1 MIADIRSIKASV
13 WIVAIVIASLSAG
26 ASAANVVIVNVNGA
40 GVGFNDTSTPNPA
53 AGCNVGE
60 TLGQCRLR
68 VFNQAAAQW
77 GTLLQ
82 SNVTISVN
90 GQMTSLT
97 CSGTS
102 AVLGSAGP
110 ASAHANFA
118 NAPRPNVAY
127 VQALANSWA
136 EADLSGSND
145 LNANFNQDIDNGTCL
160 NGTAGWWYGTDPSIP
175 APADRT
181 PLLPVVFHEIGHGI
195 GFTSLYSST
204 NGAPSTGVG
213 TPIWGFYLFDT
224 ETNLLW
230 KDMSNAQRQA
240 SAINDPDLVW
250 TGPLTNAWSPVYL
263 GPPAK
268 AIINS
273 PPGIAGTYDAQTA
286 EFGASVTTP
295 TTGNVVLVNDGVGT
309 TRDGCE
315 TPFAN
320 AGAVAGNI
328 ALIERGTCTFAAKVK
343 NAQLNGAIGALL
355 FNNTTGL
362 PPMGGS
368 DSTITISSL
377 GISQAL
383 GNSIIANL
391 PAPGVNAT
399 LGVQTGGAL
408 AGTQEGCVR
417 MFAPNPVQSGSS
429 VSHFH
434 SDAFPNLLMEPS
446 LNSSIFNKV
455 DLTLAL
461 FRDIGWRMNAE
472 DVVFLD
478 PFDFNPCAEVQP

>member
-1 MIADIRSIKASV
+1 MTAEIRMSRLFAL
-13 WIVAIVIASLSAG
+13 VAAVAAAG
-26 ASAANVVIVNVNGA
+26 LPALASAANVVVVNINAA
-40 GVGFNDTSTPNPA
+40 GVGFNDPSAPNPA
-53 AGCNVGE
+53 AGCNAGE

-82 SNVTISVN
+82 SNVTISIN
-90 GQMTSLT
+90 GQMTALT

-110 ASAHANFA
+110 TTAHSNFA

-127 VQALANSWA
+127 VQALANSLA
-136 EADLSGSND
+136 ETDLSGSND

-160 NGTAGWWYGTDPSIP
+160 TGTAGWWYGTDPAVP
-175 APADRT
+175 VPNDRT

-204 NGAPSTGVG
+204 SGAPSTSD
-213 TPIWGFYLFDT
+213 TPIWGFYLYDT
-224 ETNLLW
+224 ETSKLW
-230 KDMSNAQRQA
+230 KDMTNGERVA

-250 TGPLTNAWSPVYL
+250 TGPLTNAWSPVFL

-273 PPGIAGTYDAQTA
+273 PAGIAGVYDAQTG
-286 EFGASVTTP
+286 EFGPSVSSP
-295 TTGNVVLVNDGVGT
+295 TTGDVALVDDGVGT
-309 TRDGCE
+309 ARDGCE

-320 AGAVAGNI
+320 AAAVAGKI
-328 ALIERGTCTFAAKVK
+328 ALIERGACNFTVKVK
-343 NAQLNGAIGALL
+343 NAQLNGAIGALI
-355 FNNTTGL
+355 FNNAATGL
-362 PPMGGS
+362 PPMGGA

-377 GISQAL
+377 GVSQAL
-383 GNSIIANL
+383 GNSIIATL
-391 PAPGVNAT
+391 PTIVNAT
-399 LGVQTGGAL
+399 LGVDTSAAL
-408 AGTQEGCVR
+408 AGTQNGCIR

-446 LNSSIFNKV
+446 LNRSIFNKV
-455 DLTLAL
+455 DLTWAL
-461 FRDIGWRMNAE
+461 FRDIGWNLNPENVIFR
-472 DVVFLD
+472 DT
-478 PFDFNPCAEVQP
+478 FDNNPCAAVQP

>member
-1 MIADIRSIKASV
+1 MIADNRGNRLATWLVALTLASV
-13 WIVAIVIASLSAG
+13 SSMAFG
-26 ASAANVVIVNVNGA
+26 ANVVIVNVNAA
-40 GVGFNDTSTPNPA
+40 GVGFNDPSAPNPA

-82 SNVTISVN
+82 SNVTISIN
-90 GQMTSLT
+90 GQMTALT

-110 ASAHANFA
+110 STAHANFA

-136 EADLSGSND
+136 EADLNGASD
-145 LNANFNQDIDNGTCL
+145 LNANFNQNIDNGTCL
-160 NGTAGWWYGTDPSIP
+160 NGTAGWWYGTDPSVP

-181 PLLPVVFHEIGHGI
+181 PLLPVVFHEIGHGT

-204 NGAPSTGVG
+204 NGQPSTGAG

-230 KDMSNAQRQA
+230 KDMTNAQRQA

-273 PPGIAGTYDAQTA
+273 PGGIAGSYDAQTA
-286 EFGASVTTP
+286 EFGAPVTNP
-295 TTGNVVLVNDGVGT
+295 TTADVTLVDDGVGT
-309 TRDGCE
+309 ARDGCE
-315 TPFAN
+315 TPFVN
-320 AGAVAGNI
+320 AAAVAGRI

-343 NAQLNGAIGALL
+343 NAQLN
-355 FNNTTGL
+355 
-362 PPMGGS
+362 
-368 DSTITISSL
+368 
-377 GISQAL
+377 
-383 GNSIIANL
+383 
-391 PAPGVNAT
+391 
-399 LGVQTGGAL
+399 
-408 AGTQEGCVR
+408 
-417 MFAPNPVQSGSS
+417 
-429 VSHFH
+429 
-434 SDAFPNLLMEPS
+434 
-446 LNSSIFNKV
+446 
-455 DLTLAL
+455 
-461 FRDIGWRMNAE
+461 
-472 DVVFLD
+472 
-478 PFDFNPCAEVQP
+478 